1 MSEYIIYGTQICNFC
16 DDSKDLLDKY
26 EKGYTFID
34 VSESPDTTAAFFK
47 KFPNVRTVPQIVY
60 EGRDRGYP
68 VHIGGFQQL
77 EAWLGARYTGD
88 RK

>member
-1 MSEYIIYGTQICNFC
+1 MFEIYGTTDCAYC
-16 DDSKDLLDKY
+16 DRAKILLAMKEKD
-26 EKGYTFID
+26 YTFID